1 MKETEEKQY
10 DGDTPIPKPTTLDLR
25 GRQSVRA
32 TFRLTE
38 DCIDA
43 ISVLSAQLGIKQK
56 SVFDHL
62 MEDVQ
67 ILKNLA
73 RELENTEFDRHVR
86 IQKTF
91 VISRRSLS
99 YLDMISSKHNA
110 PKDALVENSVRR
122 LLPII
127 AKERKKHEKR
137 KGLSSEISN
146 HFEKGEKLLSKAE
159 GMLGSD
165 DPVVNKLQT
174 AMSVY
179 KNAFDDIANFI
190 ERGKIIGPMNQKKVT
205 SKQLIGNANDIHLGG
220 SSTALRIT

>member
-1 MKETEEKQY
+1 MKKNKENQWDVEFSLSRPSTM
-10 DGDTPIPKPTTLDLR
+10 DLR

-32 TFRLTE
+32 TFRLSET
-38 DCIDA
+38 CIDA

-62 MEDVQ
+62 LEDAQV
-67 ILKNLA
+67 LKNMA
-73 RELENTEFDRHVR
+73 RELANIELDRQER

-99 YLDMISSKHNA
+99 YLDSISNKYDA
-110 PKDALVENSVRR
+110 PRDALVEYSVRR

-137 KGLSSEISN
+137 KRLLAEISN
-146 HFEKGEKLLSKAE
+146 HFQEGENLLSKANE
-159 GMLGSD
+159 MLGTD
-165 DPVVNKLQT
+165 DPVVNKLET

-179 KNAFDDIANFI
+179 KNAFNDIANFI
-190 ERGKIIGPMNQKKVT
+190 DRGKIIEEF
-205 SKQLIGNANDIHLGG
+205 QLE
-220 SSTALRIT
+220 

>member
-1 MKETEEKQY
+1 MEKKERNQIDLGKSVSKTSA
-10 DGDTPIPKPTTLDLR
+10 LDLR

-32 TFRLTE
+32 TFRLSE

-43 ISVLSAQLGIKQK
+43 ISILSAQLGIKQK

-67 ILKNLA
+67 ILKNMA
-73 RELENTEFDRHVR
+73 SELENTEFDRHERV
-86 IQKTF
+86 QKTF

-99 YLDMISSKHNA
+99 FLDTISSTHNA
-110 PKDALVENSVRR
+110 PRDALVEYSVRR

-137 KGLSSEISN
+137 KELLADISN
-146 HFEKGEKLLSKAE
+146 HFADGEKLLSKAE
-159 GMLGSD
+159 EMLGVD
-165 DPVVNKLQT
+165 DPIVNKLHI
-174 AMSVY
+174 AMIVY

-190 ERGKIIGPMNQKKVT
+190 DRGKIIEKFHPE
-205 SKQLIGNANDIHLGG
+205 
-220 SSTALRIT
+220 